1 MIRYDSAVLMTNN
14 VEGMKRFYVD
24 VLRQPL
30 RFDFGRCQILEC
42 GIAIWELDENDPAM
56 KAPGIGKGTNS
67 RLELCFDTEDFEDDV
82 AHIMTKNP
90 KILHSVAEEAWGQRT
105 IRFFDP
111 DGNLIELGESI
122 PCFCRRFFNN
132 GMTVEQ
138 VAAKTGVNI
147 DKVKEYV
154 AHEMQ

>member
-1 MIRYDSAVLMTNN
+1 MIRYDSAVLITKN

-24 VLRQPL
+24 VLRQPQ

-42 GIAIWELDENDPAM
+42 GIAIWALDENDPAM

-67 RLELCFDTEDFEDDV
+67 RLELCFDTEDFEEDA
-82 AHIMTKNP
+82 AHIMSHNP
-90 KILHSVAEEAWGQRT
+90 KMLHGVAEEAWGQRT

-122 PCFCRRFFNN
+122 PCFCRRFYRE
-132 GMTVEQ
+132 GMTAEQ
-138 VAAKTGVNI
+138 VSEKTGVALEQ
-147 DKVKEYV
+147 VKEYV
-154 AHEMQ
+154 NA

>member
-1 MIRYDSAVLMTNN
+1 
-14 VEGMKRFYVD
+14 

-56 KAPGIGKGTNS
+56 KAPGIGKGQNS
-67 RLELCFDTEDFEDDV
+67 RLELCFDTEDFEEDV
-82 AHIMTKNP
+82 KHVLSCSP
-90 KILHSVAEEAWGQRT
+90 KMLHDVAEEAWGQRT

-122 PCFCRRFFNN
+122 PCFCRRLYSD
-132 GMTVEQ
+132 GMTIEQ
-138 VAAKTGVNI
+138 VASKTGVAA
-147 DKVKEYV
+147 DKVREYV
-154 AHEMQ
+154 GD